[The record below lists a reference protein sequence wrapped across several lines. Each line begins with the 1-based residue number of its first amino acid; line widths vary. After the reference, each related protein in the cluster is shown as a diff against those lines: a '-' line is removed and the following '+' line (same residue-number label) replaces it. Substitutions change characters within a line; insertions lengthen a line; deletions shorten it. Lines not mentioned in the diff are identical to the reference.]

1 MLCRVNP
8 GDAVGP
14 ESWSS
19 RYILDFLR
27 KNALKCRPITSLEA
41 IFYIS
46 FNNHFLLGRPCLPDL
61 PYRVKDQITDTLSV
75 DADITFT
82 WWKNFGGS

>member
-1 MLCRVNP
+1 MLELSSESNVVTTIRHKYLYYIYRVNP

-19 RYILDFLR
+19 RYISDSLR

-41 IFYIS
+41 KQL
-46 FNNHFLLGRPCLPDL
+46 NE
-61 PYRVKDQITDTLSV
+61 
-75 DADITFT
+75 
-82 WWKNFGGS
+82 